1 MWVPRLVLVLGLG
14 YILAVWIFFSP
25 CLASVGTCTLWWRLK
40 GQGFKAILGY
50 IANKRPDWATR
61 DCASKIKK

>member
-1 MWVPRLVLVLGLG
+1 MLGVGSQGLCLF
-14 YILAVWIFFSP
+14 LA
-25 CLASVGTCTLWWRLK
+25 VGTCTLWWRLK

-61 DCASKIKK
+61 DYVSKIKK